1 MPSAPPDLSL
11 TPFLAVGLVAI
22 LAGAA
27 VWWQR
32 RRTGAGTSELIR
44 LIATRALG
52 GKRLLA
58 VVEVDHERFLL
69 GLTEDSVTCVGRLA
83 STSSDEL
90 SGRDTSG
97 RTGQRSGES
106 GWRLGS
112 ETTPPSLAPS
122 ETTPSPL
129 PRTLDDMRVRSAR
142 EPRPGRGDARLTARD
157 EDADRSV
164 AQEAASR
171 DGLRCTRGAQTY
183 PLAHLGCSEDRP
195 APSPP
200 GRPAIGFFVLAA
212 TAATLL
218 LSAASADAAFP
229 QLSLE
234 VGGNG
239 DGISTSIQLMLL
251 FTLLSFAPA
260 ILIGVSAF
268 VRIVIVL
275 AFVRQAVGT
284 QQMPPNQVIVALA
297 LFLTFFVMMPTLQQ
311 VNQDAVQPY
320 LQESTPPVEALE
332 RGFQPLRAFMLR
344 QTREKDLAL
353 FLSISHHPRPDNAAD
368 VPPEV
373 VIPAFMISELKTAFQ
388 ISFMV
393 YIPFLVLD
401 MVVASILTS
410 MGMIT
415 LPPVLISLPFKLM
428 IFVLVDGWNLLIS
441 SLIRSFQ

>member
-1 MPSAPPDLSL
+1 
-11 TPFLAVGLVAI
+11 
-22 LAGAA
+22 
-27 VWWQR
+27 
-32 RRTGAGTSELIR
+32 
-44 LIATRALG
+44 
-52 GKRLLA
+52 
-58 VVEVDHERFLL
+58 
-69 GLTEDSVTCVGRLA
+69 
-83 STSSDEL
+83 
-90 SGRDTSG
+90 
-97 RTGQRSGES
+97 
-106 GWRLGS
+106 
-112 ETTPPSLAPS
+112 
-122 ETTPSPL
+122 
-129 PRTLDDMRVRSAR
+129 
-142 EPRPGRGDARLTARD
+142 
-157 EDADRSV
+157 
-164 AQEAASR
+164 
-171 DGLRCTRGAQTY
+171 
-183 PLAHLGCSEDRP
+183 
-195 APSPP
+195 
-200 GRPAIGFFVLAA
+200 
-212 TAATLL
+212 
-218 LSAASADAAFP
+218 
-229 QLSLE
+229 
-234 VGGNG
+234 
-239 DGISTSIQLMLL
+239 MLL

-297 LFLTFFVMMPTLQQ
+297 LFLTFFVMMPTLRQ
-311 VNQDAVQPY
+311 VNTDAVQPY
-320 LQESTPPVEALE
+320 LQESAPPVEALE

-353 FLSISHHPRPDNAAD
+353 FLGISQHARPDSPAN

>member
-1 MPSAPPDLSL
+1 MPPAFADLSL
-11 TPFLAVGLVAI
+11 TPFVAVGVVGLVAAV
-22 LAGAA
+22 L

-32 RRTGAGTSELIR
+32 QR
-44 LIATRALG
+44 LGSRADDAISLVATRGLG

-58 VVEVDHERFLL
+58 LVEVERERFLL
-69 GLTEDSVTCVGRLA
+69 GLTEDTVTCLGRLGMTAAAGDDGARQESA
-83 STSSDEL
+83 S
-90 SGRDTSG
+90 G
-97 RTGQRSGES
+97 
-106 GWRLGS
+106 
-112 ETTPPSLAPS
+112 
-122 ETTPSPL
+122 
-129 PRTLDDMRVRSAR
+129 V
-142 EPRPGRGDARLTARD
+142 TAR
-157 EDADRSV
+157 ATGL
-164 AQEAASR
+164 AA
-171 DGLRCTRGAQTY
+171 
-183 PLAHLGCSEDRP
+183 P
-195 APSPP
+195 AP
-200 GRPAIGFFVLAA
+200 GTRIARAGVALGAA
-212 TAATLL
+212 LVML
-218 LSAASADAAFP
+218 LSAASAHAALP

-239 DGISTSIQLMLL
+239 GDGVSTSIQLMLL

-268 VRIVIVL
+268 VRIAIVL

-284 QQMPPNQVIVALA
+284 QQMPPNQIILALS

-311 VNQDAVQPY
+311 VNQEAVQPY
-320 LQESTPPVEALE
+320 LHESTPPVEALE
-332 RGFQPLRAFMLR
+332 KGFQPLRAFMLR

-353 FLSISHHPRPDNAAD
+353 FLGISQHARPDTPAD

-441 SLIRSFQ
+441 TLIRSFH

>member
-1 MPSAPPDLSL
+1 MPTAPPDMAL
-11 TPFLAVGLVAI
+11 TPFLAVGLVA
-22 LAGAA
+22 AAVGAL

-32 RRTGAGTSELIR
+32 RRGGARPDDVIR
-44 LIATRALG
+44 LVATRALG

-58 VVEVDHERFLL
+58 VVEVERDRFLL
-69 GLTEDSVTCVGRLA
+69 GLTDDAVTCLGRLGDATPGGA
-83 STSSDEL
+83 SARESAASS
-90 SGRDTSG
+90 
-97 RTGQRSGES
+97 TGAAGGER
-106 GWRLGS
+106 GWRLDGGS
-112 ETTPPSLAPS
+112 AFGFSILVVAAALA
-122 ETTPSPL
+122 T
-129 PRTLDDMRVRSAR
+129 
-142 EPRPGRGDARLTARD
+142 
-157 EDADRSV
+157 
-164 AQEAASR
+164 
-171 DGLRCTRGAQTY
+171 
-183 PLAHLGCSEDRP
+183 
-195 APSPP
+195 
-200 GRPAIGFFVLAA
+200 VLAA
-212 TAATLL
+212 AVPAHAAL
-218 LSAASADAAFP
+218 P

-239 DGISTSIQLMLL
+239 DGLSASIQLMLL

-268 VRIVIVL
+268 IRIVIVL

-284 QQMPPNQVIVALA
+284 QQMPPNQVVIALA
-297 LFLTFFVMMPTLQQ
+297 LFLTFFVMMPTLRQ
-311 VNQDAVQPY
+311 VNQDAIQPY
-320 LQESTPPVEALE
+320 LQDATPPVEALE
-332 RGFQPLRAFMLR
+332 RAFQPLRAFMLR

-353 FLSISHHPRPDNAAD
+353 FLGISQHARPDTAAD